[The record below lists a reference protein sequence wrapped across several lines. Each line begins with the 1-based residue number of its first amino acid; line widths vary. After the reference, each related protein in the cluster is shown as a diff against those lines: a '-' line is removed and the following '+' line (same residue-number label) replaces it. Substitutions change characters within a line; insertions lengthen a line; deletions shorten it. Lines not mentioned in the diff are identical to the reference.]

1 MKTRRL
7 ILSAFFL
14 ALTFQIFGQEKGNWS
29 LTFSAMPTFDW
40 FGNALN
46 GTEGNM
52 YDTEG
57 HLLDQWNTNG
67 VMIKNANGVNG
78 MSRFYVG
85 INASSMM
92 MTNEVFD
99 DLSTSPNDLVTDSKL
114 ISSTTVA
121 LGYGLERFRGDKF
134 RLKYGVDFM
143 VLYGTGNNTSFIYG
157 NSFGDGN
164 LAPITT
170 VWNETTVMTEAP
182 QASRIAS
189 SKSGSQLGL
198 GASPFVGA
206 EYFLKEKFSLGIEFH
221 LATSL
226 NTTLQRS
233 RDLYTSYDALSQSL
247 YQTDTRGPS
256 FTAFSSAPALM
267 GGGLLFTIYL

>member
-1 MKTRRL
+1 MKTRL

-40 FGNALN
+40 LGNALN
-46 GTEGNM
+46 GTDGNL

-57 HLLDQWNTNG
+57 HLLNQWNTNG
-67 VMIKNANGVNG
+67 VMIKNANGANG
-78 MSRFYVG
+78 MSRFFVG
-85 INASSMM
+85 VNASSMM
-92 MTNEVFD
+92 ITNEVFD
-99 DLSTSPNDLVTDSKL
+99 DLSASPNDLVMDTKL
-114 ISSTTVA
+114 ISSSTTA

-143 VLYGTGNNTSFIYG
+143 LLYGTGNNASYAYG

-164 LAPITT
+164 SAPIAT
-170 VWNETTVMTEAP
+170 VWNETTAIAEAP
-182 QASRIAS
+182 QAARIAS
-189 SKSGSQLGL
+189 SNSGSQIGL
-198 GASPFVGA
+198 GVSPFVGA

-233 RDLYTSYDALSQSL
+233 RDVYTSYDPLSQSL
-247 YQTDTRGPS
+247 YQTDTRGSS

-267 GGGLLFTIYL
+267 GGGLTFTIYL

>member
-1 MKTRRL
+1 MKARL

-40 FGNALN
+40 LGNALN
-46 GTEGNM
+46 GTDGNL

-57 HLLDQWNTNG
+57 HLLNQWNTNG
-67 VMIKNANGVNG
+67 VMIKSANGANG
-78 MSRFYVG
+78 MSRFFVG
-85 INASSMM
+85 VNASSMM
-92 MTNEVFD
+92 ITNEVFD
-99 DLSTSPNDLVTDSKL
+99 DLSASPNDLVTDTKL
-114 ISSTTVA
+114 MSSTTIA

-143 VLYGTGNNTSFIYG
+143 LLYGTGNNASHAYG

-164 LAPITT
+164 IAPIAT
-170 VWNETTVMTEAP
+170 VWNETTASSEAP
-182 QASRIAS
+182 QASRITS
-189 SKSGSQLGL
+189 SNSGSQIGL
-198 GASPFVGA
+198 GVSPFVGA

-233 RDLYTSYDALSQSL
+233 REVYTSYDALSQSL
-247 YQTDTRGPS
+247 YQTETRGS
-256 FTAFSSAPALM
+256 GFTAFSSAPALM